1 MNKFFK
7 YYNFDLEEYK
17 TDIKNIHN
25 WIDEVIIKKL
35 YKGISVIKLLNIFID
50 NIYSNLCDEKR
61 STLRRKIIRHS
72 NRVYKNMKTIV
83 SFYEIT
89 THDYLSEEDKFV
101 LTIACMLHDI
111 GKVYSDD
118 NHNLFSTVIVEYLL
132 SMDGRFDRDL
142 INKILEVIY
151 FHSNKTKRKNKIS
164 LLAKILRD
172 ADLFDENCGF
182 SLDIL
187 LISKIV
193 NEKSNLNKLKIKEA
207 KMMLYEKTNDG
218 QKEDI
223 KRKINVPGCYEL
235 YEQLLRQSKENFYLF
250 IDEFEE
256 YDDENDYYEQE
267 LEFIDYLRINID

>member
-1 MNKFFK
+1 MHRF
-7 YYNFDLEEYK
+7 
-17 TDIKNIHN
+17 I
-25 WIDEVIIKKL
+25 KL
-35 YKGISVIKLLNIFID
+35 YNDDLDEYWKDIRAIKINLNKYILSELYKNMSIIRMIEILIKIFD
-50 NIYSNLCDEKR
+50 SKFCKDDKE
-61 STLRRKIIRHS
+61 TLRRKIIRHS
-72 NRVYKNMKTIV
+72 NRVYKNMKIIV

-132 SMDGRFDRDL
+132 SMDDRFDRDL

-223 KRKINVPGCYEL
+223 KRKINVPGGYEL

-250 IDEFEE
+250 IDELEE

>member
-1 MNKFFK
+1 MNSFFK
-7 YYNFDLEEYK
+7 YYIYDLEEYEN
-17 TDIKNIHN
+17 DIKNIHN
-25 WIDEVIIKKL
+25 WIDEIIKKKL
-35 YKGISVIKLLNIFID
+35 YKGMSVIKLLNIFID
-50 NIYSNLCDEKR
+50 NIHSNICNEKR
-61 STLRRKIIRHS
+61 PTLRRKIISHS
-72 NRVYKNMKTIV
+72 NRVYKNMNIIIN
-83 SFYEIT
+83 FYEMKF
-89 THDYLSEEDKFV
+89 HDYLSEEDKFV
-101 LTIACMLHDI
+101 LTIACMFHDI

-118 NHNLFSTVIVEYLL
+118 NHNLFSTVIVEYFL
-132 SMDGRFDRDL
+132 SMDERFDRDL

-187 LISKIV
+187 LVSKIA
-193 NEKSNLNKLKIKEA
+193 NEKNNLNKLKIKEV
-207 KMMLYEKTNDG
+207 KKMLYEKTNDI

-235 YEQLLRQSKENFYLF
+235 YEYLLRQSIENFHLF
-250 IDEFEE
+250 IDELEE
-256 YDDENDYYEQE
+256 YVDESDYYEQE